1 MVYDDLVARL
11 NDRGY
16 TNWLKASRCLVIV
29 KDALHPFIN
38 GRMRDFHG
46 GLLELGP
53 RLRSPCASSCQPRG
67 NQLVRV
73 CAGCS
78 QWQREILKH
87 QRWPT
92 TTINWDNCSPPSWR
106 TNHWELA
113 KAYMPRGQGKVKADK
128 FDASALLNLINHCD
142 CFSFVEPKPVM
153 EMIKSR
159 NKLMHSSQF
168 NVSDEWMRN
177 FRTTLNNFVK
187 LFSQVTDMTTA
198 QYQII
203 QMLTV
208 DLSIRVSGWD
218 QRDCAYAAEIPL
230 PSEDM
235 QETSVELISQW
246 EAELLEESLTGLLHA
261 AAAEDDT
268 VTMEAEQLVR
278 LRDFLQANPDLAERF
293 PAELQALTA
302 LQARGE
308 AY

>member
-153 EMIKSR
+153 EM
-159 NKLMHSSQF
+159 
-168 NVSDEWMRN
+168 
-177 FRTTLNNFVK
+177 
-187 LFSQVTDMTTA
+187 
-198 QYQII
+198 
-203 QMLTV
+203 LTV